1 MYQVLK
7 ESVSK
12 RGNRKK
18 DATSPGWKKTGTST
32 PRLTWLRIFRGKA
45 QPSRGVSS
53 LVPDL
58 CPTPPCRVRR
68 KREGKDPG
76 EKLAFF
82 RKDELCRP
90 EKNFFRFAG

>member
-1 MYQVLK
+1 MYQVTTESVLK

-45 QPSRGVSS
+45 QPSRDVSS
-53 LVPDL
+53 PKLIDFFPFYVFFPIQIMIL
-58 CPTPPCRVRR
+58 RR
-68 KREGKDPG
+68 FGADCFD
-76 EKLAFF
+76 A
-82 RKDELCRP
+82 
-90 EKNFFRFAG
+90 NIS